1 MPGIG
6 EPERRAMRKSAVIF
20 CLTVAAAL
28 AGALP
33 AAAQSGGQG
42 AGQGRPPVSVAEAQ
56 AAQAAGQR
64 LAPSA
69 RRTLRWTD
77 RGRWSLNFNLDQPV
91 GREPN
96 AGDVQAGAYYRLRP
110 NVRVGA
116 TADLAE
122 RERDPARGPEGERPA
137 PRIRLESIFRF

>member
-1 MPGIG
+1 
-6 EPERRAMRKSAVIF
+6 MRKSAVIV
-20 CLTVAAAL
+20 CLTFGAAL
-28 AGALP
+28 ACALP
-33 AAAQSGGQG
+33 AAAQTAARS
-42 AGQGRPPVSVAEAQ
+42 PVSVAEAQ

-64 LAPSA
+64 LAPPS

-91 GREPN
+91 GREPS

-122 RERDPARGPEGERPA
+122 RERDPARGPDSERPA